1 MLVSPVSV
9 KSIFL
14 KTEDLFRV
22 LKMVSL
28 WTPLIKIIIFFLTA
42 FCFDS
47 EILKE
52 FCTKRKELISVSISS
67 LTRQIQAT
75 CCFLYY
81 LGVKKPYLH
90 CSLNLL
96 LREKRP
102 TQISM
107 FFTESAGFLSFFAK
121 ISSRS
126 LKIT

>member
-28 WTPLIKIIIFFLTA
+28 WTPLIKIIIFFWTK
-42 FCFDS
+42 CFDS

-52 FCTKRKELISVSISS
+52 FCAKRKELISVSISS

-81 LGVKKPYLH
+81 LGVKKTLFTLLFEFIATGEEAHSNLH
-90 CSLNLL
+90 VFYWICG
-96 LREKRP
+96 
-102 TQISM
+102 
-107 FFTESAGFLSFFAK
+107 FFKFFC
-121 ISSRS
+121 
-126 LKIT
+126 